1 MFIENEGC
9 QWWRGTYQALGDIE
23 SFGFFF
29 VLDNLLA
36 AACSS
41 PILSINTQTF
51 KMAQPKTLKIGG
63 KDITI
68 PTGLFINNEFVEAI
82 GKKTFGIE
90 NPATGEVVIEV
101 QEGQAEDVDVAVKAA
116 RKTFKSKEWRDTA
129 PAARAAILHKLADL
143 MEQHAEQL
151 CAVEMLDTGKTHKQ
165 ASNLDVPGS
174 IGTLRYYAGWCD
186 KIEGLASFNIPG
198 TFAYTRREPVG
209 VCGQIIPW
217 K

>member
-1 MFIENEGC
+1 
-9 QWWRGTYQALGDIE
+9 
-23 SFGFFF
+23 
-29 VLDNLLA
+29 
-36 AACSS
+36 
-41 PILSINTQTF
+41 
-51 KMAQPKTLKIGG
+51 MAQPKTLKIGG
-63 KDITI
+63 KDISI

-101 QEGQAEDVDVAVKAA
+101 QEGQAEDVDVAVKVA
-116 RKTFKSKEWRDTA
+116 RKTFKNKEWRDMA

-151 CAVEMLDTGKTHKQ
+151 CAIEMLDTGKTHKQ

-174 IGTLRYYAGWCD
+174 IGTLRYYAGWAD